1 MDFTKIDIKPYQVG
15 PLLATPKTLA
25 LLFAGASAYISFVD
39 PNARNSLEQ
48 TRQRLK
54 HWAVMFN
61 ESKTTFELLAAA
73 AALSSVACYMKTKQN
88 MWLVGGAMM
97 ALLFPYTALVL
108 GSSTNYLLDND
119 KKLDPKIEMTSSEKF
134 TVL

>member
-1 MDFTKIDIKPYQVG
+1 
-15 PLLATPKTLA
+15 
-25 LLFAGASAYISFVD
+25 
-39 PNARNSLEQ
+39 
-48 TRQRLK
+48 
-54 HWAVMFN
+54 
-61 ESKTTFELLAAA
+61 LAAA

-97 ALLFPYTALVL
+97 ALLFPYTVLVM